1 MELIQNFI
9 NNEFIAPVE
18 KRYLDNTN
26 PSTGKT
32 YSKIPDSTAEDV
44 AMAVVAAKKAFAKWS
59 KTTPQERSNFL
70 YRIADLIDRDKEK
83 LARAESIDQGKSITR
98 SREIEIPRASYN
110 FRFFAGAIL
119 HQKEMATMMND
130 DLLNYTLRQ
139 PVGVAGLISPW
150 NLPLYLLTWKIAPA
164 LAYGNTAV
172 CKPSEFTSMTAFML
186 AHLLKEAGLP
196 EGVCNIVFGTGE
208 KTGSV
213 LVDHP
218 SVPLISFTG
227 GTATGEKIY
236 KSAAAHVKKLSLELG
251 GKNPNIIFNDADL
264 KKCIPMTVKSSFS
277 NQGEICLCGSRIY
290 VQEGIYDQFL
300 TEFKAET
307 EKLIVGDPLNE
318 DTFMGPLVSRQ
329 HFDKVMG
336 AIEQAKKERAKIL
349 TGGEKLNLPS
359 ELSNGYFMRPT
370 IITELDRCS
379 DLMQTEIFGPVV
391 TVTPFKY
398 LKDAIEM
405 ANIGPYGLSA
415 TVWTQDVT
423 RAHKVAAKLD
433 VGTVWINTWMRRDL
447 RVPFGGMKASGL
459 GREGGENSIEFFTET
474 KTVSLEI

>member
-18 KRYLDNTN
+18 KRYLDNYN
-26 PSTGKT
+26 PSTGKV

-59 KTTPQERSNFL
+59 KTNPQERADLL

-83 LARAESIDQGKSITR
+83 LARAESIDQGKSIAR

-119 HQKEMATMMND
+119 HQKEMATTMND

-172 CKPSEFTSMTAFML
+172 CKPSEFTSMTAFMF
-186 AHLLKEAGLP
+186 ASIMKEAGLP

-208 KTGSV
+208 KAGSV

-236 KSAAAHVKKLSLELG
+236 KGAATHFKKLSLELG

-264 KKCIPMTVKSSFS
+264 KKCITMTVKSSFS

-290 VQEGIYDQFL
+290 VQEGVYDRFL
-300 TEFKAET
+300 AEFKAET
-307 EKLIVGDPLNE
+307 EKLIIGDPLNE
-318 DTFMGPLVSRQ
+318 ETFMGPLVSSQ
-329 HFDKVMG
+329 HFEKVLG
-336 AIEQAKKERAKIL
+336 AVEQAKKERAKIL
-349 TGGEKLNLPS
+349 TGGEKLKLS
-359 ELSNGYFMRPT
+359 GELANGYFMRPT
-370 IITELDRCS
+370 IVTDLDRCS

-398 LKDAIEM
+398 LKDVVEM

-423 RAHKVAAKLD
+423 RAHKIAAKLD

-447 RVPFGGMKASGL
+447 RVPFGGMKSSGL